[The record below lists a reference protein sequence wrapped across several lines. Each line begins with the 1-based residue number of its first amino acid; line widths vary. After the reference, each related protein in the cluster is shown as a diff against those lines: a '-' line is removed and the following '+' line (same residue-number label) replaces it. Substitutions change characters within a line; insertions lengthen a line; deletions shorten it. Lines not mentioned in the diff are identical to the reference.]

1 MTKFIDAIPFTITHD
16 FVVGGGGDDAVVV
29 TWLVCFPRI

>member
-1 MTKFIDAIPFTITHD
+1 MTTFIDVIPFTITHD
-16 FVVGGGGDDAVVV
+16 FVVGGGGDDAVV